1 MKFGSK
7 SSQQVRLVLLLSPF
21 VGDGTNYPQKGQTV
35 TVHYTGYLPTGEL
48 FDSSR
53 DRGKPLKF
61 RLGCEQVI
69 PGLDDG
75 VRQLSVG
82 ERAKITI
89 PPAMA
94 YGERGF
100 PGLVPRNS
108 GLIFDLELITLSS

>member
-1 MKFGSK
+1 
-7 SSQQVRLVLLLSPF
+7 
-21 VGDGTNYPQKGQTV
+21 
-35 TVHYTGYLPTGEL
+35 LPSGEL

-61 RLGCEQVI
+61 RVGCEQVI

-75 VRQLSVG
+75 VAQLSVG

-89 PPAMA
+89 PPHLA
-94 YGERGF
+94 YGEQGF

-108 GLIFDLELITLSS
+108 VRFALTLSSRWCLLCLP